1 MNYKFFAIGLFVS
14 TGAMLAQQPTMH
26 TESAPTLGKGKVQAG
41 LAVEYLRKSTPPP
54 PEFPQ
59 SLWRMFVLSWH
70 QGVAENVNFDL
81 DWFGGLSASF
91 PNGSRGFDW
100 GDLTVSTKIMF
111 IKENESVPAIGVRT
125 VVKLPNSSY
134 GENRLGSN
142 KMDFHSYLLLS
153 KHFDNIETRLNL
165 RFSIVGDPLNI
176 NVQDDVYGF
185 NAALITPIAAGA
197 RFFIELVGFSGYT
210 DHNSKLL
217 SRYGM
222 MLDFDVYEC
231 SIYSSFRAAGDDRD
245 FGNAFEASENWSIG
259 FSITRTFGL
268 SLE

>member
-1 MNYKFFAIGLFVS
+1 MNHKLFAIGLVVS
-14 TGAMLAQQPTMH
+14 TGTMLAQQPTMH
-26 TESAPTLGKGKVQAG
+26 TESALTLGKGKVQAG
-41 LAVEYLRKSTPPP
+41 LAVEYLRKNSPTLPD
-54 PEFPQ
+54 FPQ
-59 SLWRMFVLSWH
+59 SLWRVLVLGWH
-70 QGVAENVNFDL
+70 HGVAENVNFDL
-81 DWFGGLSASF
+81 DWLGGLTASF

-100 GDLTVSTKIMF
+100 GDLMVSTKITF
-111 IKENESVPAIGVRT
+111 IRENESVPAIGVRT
-125 VVKLPNSSY
+125 MVKLPNSSY
-134 GENRLGSN
+134 AETRLGSN
-142 KMDFHSYLLLS
+142 KTDFHSYLLLS
-153 KHFDNIETRLNL
+153 KHFDDIETRLNL
-165 RFSIVGDPLNI
+165 GFSIVGDPLNV

-197 RFFIELVGFSGYT
+197 VFFIELVGFSGYT

-231 SIYSSFRAAGDDRD
+231 SIYSSFRAAGDDGD

-259 FSITRTFGL
+259 FSVTRTFGL

>member
-1 MNYKFFAIGLFVS
+1 
-14 TGAMLAQQPTMH
+14 MH
-26 TESAPTLGKGKVQAG
+26 TESAQTLGKEKVQAG
-41 LAVEYLRKSTPPP
+41 LAAEYLRKSTPPP

-59 SLWRMFVLSWH
+59 SLWRMFVLGWH

-111 IKENESVPAIGVRT
+111 FKESEGFPAIGVRT
-125 VVKLPNSSY
+125 SVKLPNSSY
-134 GENRLGSN
+134 AETRLGSN
-142 KMDFHSYLLLS
+142 KTDFHTYVLLS
-153 KHFDNIETRLNL
+153 KHFDNIEARLNL
-165 RFSIVGDPLNI
+165 RFSIVGDPQDVG
-176 NVQDDVYGF
+176 VQDDVYGF
-185 NAALITPIAAGA
+185 NAALVAPVASGT
-197 RFFIELVGFSGYT
+197 RFFFELVAFSGYT

-222 MLDFDVYEC
+222 MFDLGTYEC

-259 FSITRTFGL
+259 FSVARTFGF